1 MMKCFSLA
9 TFSLSLTFNI
19 FYYEVLRCGSLCSLP
34 LWSLCSFLVYR
45 LVRFIKFSNFMAS
58 NFSTPFFFPLL
69 FPSSVVILFIH
80 GLVCLVVCH
89 MFLRLHKCFFILCFL
104 FFRVHIFYKL
114 ILKFSDAFFCKS
126 KLLLSASGKFWF
138 QVLNFYSLGF

>member
-1 MMKCFSLA
+1 MMKYFSLA

-19 FYYEVLRCGSLCSLP
+19 FYYEVPRCGSLCSLP

-58 NFSTPFFFPLL
+58 NFSTPFFSPCNFHPLL
-69 FPSSVVILFIH
+69 LFSLYMDWCAWWCALH

-104 FFRVHIFYKL
+104 FFREHIFYRL

-126 KLLLSASGKFWF
+126 KLLLSASGKF
-138 QVLNFYSLGF
+138 